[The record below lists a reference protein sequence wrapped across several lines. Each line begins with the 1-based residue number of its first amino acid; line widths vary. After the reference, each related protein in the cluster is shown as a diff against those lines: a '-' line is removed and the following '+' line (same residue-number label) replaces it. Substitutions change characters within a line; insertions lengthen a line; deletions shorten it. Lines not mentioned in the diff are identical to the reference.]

1 MKNHTLFTFLIF
13 ILTLHSCSIKMHNFE
28 ALNSN
33 KDNANLSVIS
43 SLRYKEFILSGL
55 ENNNKEE
62 TYITLKKKGSY
73 QMVYDENR
81 KSFIL
86 GLEISDYNFY
96 KKIVID
102 TILIKQGDSKIKFK
116 FIK

>member
-1 MKNHTLFTFLIF
+1 
-13 ILTLHSCSIKMHNFE
+13 MHNFE

-73 QMVYDENR
+73 QMVYDDNR

-102 TILIKQGDSKIKFK
+102 TILIKQGDNKIKFK